1 MTETTLISIK
11 VSQGKVS
18 QGKSLFSGFATIHV
32 PFSEDDS
39 LPCSGGQPRL
49 WRQDQGR
56 EGTGHFLRGGRF
68 LPGALRQSL
77 ERVIPSGWAHCSNP
91 SGFFLH
97 TYERELILPDRAFL
111 I

>member
-1 MTETTLISIK
+1 MTEMTLISVK

-18 QGKSLFSGFATIHV
+18 QGKSLFSGFAKIHV

-56 EGTGHFLRGGRF
+56 EGLDISSAEAVSCQG
-68 LPGALRQSL
+68 
-77 ERVIPSGWAHCSNP
+77 PSGSLWR
-91 SGFFLH
+91 G
-97 TYERELILPDRAFL
+97 
-111 I
+111 